1 MELKGLGFRGVVF
14 GKMLTYGFAM
24 NEERQLLIN
33 GKIADNERTY
43 KLVTLDLFTF
53 GYFYPS
59 FKYAKK
65 KYILPDFLRNIMLDY
80 GQSFFKR

>member
-43 KLVTLDLFTF
+43 KLDNARFVYVRLFL
-53 GYFYPS
+53 S
-59 FKYAKK
+59 
-65 KYILPDFLRNIMLDY
+65 
-80 GQSFFKR
+80 